1 VLPLLNLPCVCFWY
15 LTGACLVQL
24 VVVFLSVQV
33 NPQFFTFNP
42 DCEFDSFVTIG
53 LDGPALTPGALSTV
67 GITFEQWTESNGIST
82 ENGAVF
88 FMVRVFALPL
98 LLLRT
103 IARGHCSHAFF
114 RCHA

>member
-1 VLPLLNLPCVCFWY
+1 MRLFLSRP
-15 LTGACLVQL
+15 LTGT
-24 VVVFLSVQV
+24 VVVQRARMFLSVQV

-67 GITFEQWTESNGIST
+67 GMNFEQWTESNGIST

-88 FMVRVFALPL
+88 FMVRVLPCFYPSEL
-98 LLLRT
+98 
-103 IARGHCSHAFF
+103 
-114 RCHA
+114 